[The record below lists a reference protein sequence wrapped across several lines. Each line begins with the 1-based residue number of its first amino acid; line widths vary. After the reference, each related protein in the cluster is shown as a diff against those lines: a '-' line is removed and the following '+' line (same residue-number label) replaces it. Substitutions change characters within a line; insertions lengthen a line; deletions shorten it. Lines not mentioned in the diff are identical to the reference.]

1 MAKPPHLDEFAR
13 IARFFAPLAG
23 SGALGLTDDVAL
35 IDGPSGTQYVLK
47 TDAVVAGIHFFP
59 SDPPGTVAQKLLRM
73 NLSDLAGKG
82 AEPVGYLLTTAL
94 TTANDETWLKQFS
107 AGLAADQ
114 REFGISLLG
123 GDSVRTRGATTLSV
137 AAVGRVRKG
146 TALLRSGARVGDA
159 LYMSGTLGDAALGL
173 ALQKRRPFGLSARHR
188 RYLIDRYR
196 LPQPRLALGRK
207 LVGLASAA
215 MDISDGLVADLGHLC
230 DASRVAAI
238 VETARLPLSAA
249 ARAALQRDPALIR
262 TILTGGDDY
271 EILFTASPSA
281 KKKLV
286 RMPVTEI
293 GRIEPGRGVK
303 VLNSLGKPMTLGRAG
318 YRHF

>member
-173 ALQKRRPFGLSARHR
+173 ALQKRRQFGLSARHR

>member
-47 TDAVVAGIHFFP
+47 TDVVVAGIHFFP

-159 LYMSGTLGDAALGL
+159 LYVSGTLGDAALGL
-173 ALQKRRPFGLSARHR
+173 ALQKRRRLGLSGRHR

-238 VETARLPLSAA
+238 IETARLPLSAA

-281 KKKLV
+281 KQKLA
-286 RMPVTEI
+286 RLPVTEI

-303 VLNSLGKPMTLGRAG
+303 VLNSLGKPMALGRAG
-318 YRHF
+318 YSHF